1 MERDRERR
9 EEKRRM
15 ENSKNVKR
23 SIRIPKG
30 MNEVLWEKAKVEGKS
45 VNKVILGII
54 EKEIERWIRS

>member
-1 MERDRERR
+1 
-9 EEKRRM
+9 M

-30 MNEVLWEKAKVEGKS
+30 MNEVLWEKAKAENRS